1 MFLDYNSVT
10 EDRMKKIFPLLLAL
24 ALFTGCSSKL
34 TNPGKLAS
42 SIDDTL
48 TEVIELTTR
57 LDSGVLFVLLSLEAN
72 SNISSLIF
80 DKTKEK
86 VTTFYAQA
94 YETLPIGKTY
104 YILPA
109 RITREGR
116 TYYDEETGRMM
127 RNYFQLSKLGRVTD
141 KIQQADYIIVS
152 RINEGVQRSY
162 DKNSSTVVL
171 SIMTKSDIPVFS
183 SVITLESKAD
193 INFWYYPTKN
203 AIPSSTLSM
212 KAMGQMFAVALPR
225 AYGIPVTKM
234 EKFEKRMEERAEA
247 KKAQKEADAEQQ
259 EIRGL
264 EEKRDTAKKEAQWQ
278 KEFDEYLK
286 SLDNDTSSEGE

>member
-1 MFLDYNSVT
+1 
-10 EDRMKKIFPLLLAL
+10 MKKIFPLLLAL
-24 ALFTGCSSKL
+24 ALFAGCSSKV
-34 TNPGKLAS
+34 TDPGKLAS

-48 TEVIELTTR
+48 TEIIELTTR
-57 LDSGVLFVLLSLEAN
+57 LDSGVLFVLISLEAN

-94 YETLPIGKTY
+94 HETLPIGKTY

-109 RITREGR
+109 RITREGK

-183 SVITLESKAD
+183 SVITLESRAD
-193 INFWYYPTKN
+193 SNFWYYPAKN

-247 KKAQKEADAEQQ
+247 KKAGKAAEAEQR
-259 EIRGL
+259 EISEL
-264 EEKRDTAKKEAQWQ
+264 EQKGETMRKEAQWQ
-278 KEFDEYLK
+278 KEFDEYLR
-286 SLDNDTSSEGE
+286 SLDNETSSQGE